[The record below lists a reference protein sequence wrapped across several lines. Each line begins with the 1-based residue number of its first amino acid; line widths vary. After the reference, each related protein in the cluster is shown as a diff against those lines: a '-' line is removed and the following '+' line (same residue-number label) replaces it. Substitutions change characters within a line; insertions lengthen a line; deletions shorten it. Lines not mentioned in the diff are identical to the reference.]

1 MPPTD
6 TRIFEDTIDGYFP
19 LRVSLAQ
26 MMDRNGF
33 DAALVSLTQAP
44 VAAFPGLPDDAP
56 VPLTIRA
63 GRAGL
68 IDWLALWLWRDG
80 GTMRTRAQG
89 QWRWLAGGSDG
100 ARLDPMTRLAE
111 PAFLHGIGWPGAGNG
126 ACKPAEI
133 DLTAGAEAGSGAA
146 LWGPLPEAE
155 GIFWADR
162 PAVFG
167 ARVAPMPGRYLVT
180 SSRVAPI
187 GGADTAIS

>member
-44 VAAFPGLPDDAP
+44 VAAFPGLPEDAP

-68 IDWLALWLWRDG
+68 IDWLTLWLWHDG
-80 GTMRTRAQG
+80 EGMRMRAQG
-89 QWRWLAGGSDG
+89 SCTASAGRGRG
-100 ARLDPMTRLAE
+100 TGPANRPRL
-111 PAFLHGIGWPGAGNG
+111 I
-126 ACKPAEI
+126 
-133 DLTAGAEAGSGAA
+133 
-146 LWGPLPEAE
+146 
-155 GIFWADR
+155 
-162 PAVFG
+162 
-167 ARVAPMPGRYLVT
+167 
-180 SSRVAPI
+180 
-187 GGADTAIS
+187 